1 MVEII
6 VRNNERFSFS
16 LELGSGG
23 LWHPNYW
30 GAIGMGGVGKG
41 EGTVYPLYSGIFVLL
56 KKIVLKC
63 VFQSLDSG
71 YKFLQTSSN
80 KRYHFHV
87 HAPKC
92 LPFFC
97 IHRKSH

>member
-1 MVEII
+1 MVGFG
-6 VRNNERFSFS
+6 VYGTQKR
-16 LELGSGG
+16 
-23 LWHPNYW
+23 
-30 GAIGMGGVGKG
+30 GAIHTGGVGKG

-80 KRYHFHV
+80 KRYYLHV
-87 HAPKC
+87 HEPKC
-92 LPFFC
+92 LPSFC
-97 IHRKSH
+97 IYTEKVIRSDS